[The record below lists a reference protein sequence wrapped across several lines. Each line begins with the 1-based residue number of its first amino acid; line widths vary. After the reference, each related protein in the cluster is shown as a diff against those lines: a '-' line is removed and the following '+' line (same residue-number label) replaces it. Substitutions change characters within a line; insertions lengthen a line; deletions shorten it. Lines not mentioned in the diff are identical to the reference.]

1 MTARP
6 LLRHTVAQLE
16 EMFVAK
22 PLDPG
27 TLKALDTE
35 LQFRNVPRATAL
47 LRKVKSAISDG
58 SLLIPSAQP
67 ELFTPARTPIHAIAQ
82 PQPIM
87 TPPAVIL
94 PKAAAKPAPA
104 VAEIPPMAL
113 DEAYKAL
120 RVTVGASWAE
130 VEQSRFKIVQ
140 RAHPDTVAELSAEK
154 RIAAQTEAKRA
165 NAAYTVLLEARS
177 K

>member
-16 EMFVAK
+16 EMFAAK
-22 PLDPG
+22 PSDTD

-35 LQFRNVPRATAL
+35 LQFRNVPRATVL
-47 LRKVKSAISDG
+47 LRKVKSALTGG

-67 ELFTPARTPIHAIAQ
+67 ELFTPARVPIRAIA
-82 PQPIM
+82 QPIM

-94 PKAAAKPAPA
+94 PKAAAKPASP

-120 RVTVGASWAE
+120 RVTADASWAE

-177 K
+177 R

>member
-6 LLRHTVAQLE
+6 LLRHTIAQLE
-16 EMFVAK
+16 ERFAAK
-22 PLDPG
+22 PSDTG
-27 TLKALDTE
+27 TLKALDAE

-47 LRKVKSAISDG
+47 LRKVKSAISDR

-67 ELFTPARTPIHAIAQ
+67 ELFTPARTPILPIA
-82 PQPIM
+82 QPIM

-94 PKAAAKPAPA
+94 PKAVVKPAPP

-113 DEAYKAL
+113 DEAYKVL
-120 RVTVGASWAE
+120 RVTAGASWAE

-140 RAHPDTVAELSAEK
+140 RAHPETVAELSAEK

-165 NAAYTVLLEARS
+165 NAAYIVLLEARS
-177 K
+177 Q

>member
-16 EMFVAK
+16 EMFAAK
-22 PLDPG
+22 PSDTG

-47 LRKVKSAISDG
+47 LRKVKSALTGG
-58 SLLIPSAQP
+58 SLLVPSVQP
-67 ELFTPARTPIHAIAQ
+67 ELFTSARVPILSIA
-82 PQPIM
+82 QPIM

-94 PKAAAKPAPA
+94 PKAVAKPAPP

-120 RVTVGASWAE
+120 RVTAGASWAE

-140 RAHPDTVAELSAEK
+140 RAHPDTVAELSAE
-154 RIAAQTEAKRA
+154 
-165 NAAYTVLLEARS
+165 NASQLKQRRS
-177 K
+177 VRM